1 MIETLLAVFA
11 KYWEPG
17 QVKTRLAASV
27 GNERAAAYYRKFLA
41 TTLRRFESVADTR
54 MVVFTPAN
62 RRDEFAALAGAAWEL
77 MPQGCGN
84 LGERMR
90 TFLEATLNRIARRVV
105 ILGADS
111 PTLPLEYVQEALG
124 RLATHSVVL
133 GPSEDGGYYLL
144 GASGAVPPIF
154 NNMPWSDSTLL
165 EATLDRLCQRDVASH
180 LLGTWYDVDDAESL
194 ARYLAAERADVGQ
207 AKQR

>member
-27 GNERAAAYYRKFLA
+27 GEERAAAYYREFLA
-41 TTLRRFESVADTR
+41 TTLRRFESIADSRTVA
-54 MVVFTPAN
+54 FTPAN
-62 RRDEFAALAGAAWEL
+62 RRDEFAALAGPAWEL

-90 TFLEATLNRIARRVV
+90 TFLEATLNRVARRVV

-111 PTLPLEYVQEALG
+111 PTLPVEYVDEAIDQLV
-124 RLATHSVVL
+124 THSVVL

-144 GASGAVPPIF
+144 GVSNDVPPIF
-154 NNMPWSDSTLL
+154 DAMPWSEPVLCA
-165 EATLDRLCQRDVASH
+165 ATLARLSQYPISVH
-180 LLGTWYDVDDAESL
+180 LLSKWYDVDDEETFK
-194 ARYLAAERADVGQ
+194 RYAAEQ
-207 AKQR
+207 

>member
-62 RRDEFAALAGAAWEL
+62 RRDDFTALAGPAWEL
-77 MPQGCGN
+77 MPQCDGDLGN
-84 LGERMR
+84 RLRS
-90 TFLEATLNRIARRVV
+90 FLEATLNRVARRVV

-154 NNMPWSDSTLL
+154 DNMPWSDSTLL